1 MQIGQNKVVSITYTL
16 REAGE
21 NKEIIQEVTAD
32 QPLTFLFGAG
42 QLLPKFEENLAGKAQ
57 GESYEFTLLHMDAY
71 GPVEPEAVIDIPLDV
86 FMVDGRLAEDLLT
99 IGGQVRLRDQEG
111 RLLQGTV
118 LKRGSETVKI
128 DFNHPMAGK
137 DLHFSGVITS
147 VREATQEEIAHG
159 HVHGEGGQHH

>member
-21 NKEIIQEVTAD
+21 NTEIIQQVESD
-32 QPLTFLFGAG
+32 QPLVFLFGVG

-57 GESYEFTLLHMDAY
+57 GDSYEFTLLHMDAY
-71 GPVEPEAVIDIPLDV
+71 GPVEPEAVVDIPLDV
-86 FMVDGRLAEDLLT
+86 FMVEGKLAEDMLT
-99 IGGQVRLRDQEG
+99 IGGQVRLRDQDG

-118 LKRGSETVKI
+118 LQRGLETVKI

-137 DLHFSGVITS
+137 DLHFSGIITS
-147 VREATQEEIAHG
+147 VREASEDEIAHG
-159 HVHGEGGQHH
+159 HVHGEGGHHH